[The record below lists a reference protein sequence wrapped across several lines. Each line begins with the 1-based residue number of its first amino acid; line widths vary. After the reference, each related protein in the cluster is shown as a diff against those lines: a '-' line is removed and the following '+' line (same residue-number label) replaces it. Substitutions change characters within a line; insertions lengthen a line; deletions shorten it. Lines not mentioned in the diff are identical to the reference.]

1 MRKTINKSGISPVRD
16 LILIL
21 PEEEIETEDGLIKI
35 PEYIKQKEIMAQVF
49 GTLIALGEGA
59 FGYEN
64 KQYGVAPNIPIGTRI
79 MFAKYGGIVVRGKDG
94 TNYRIIRDDDV
105 LATVDKEVKKELQS

>member
-1 MRKTINKSGISPVRD
+1 
-16 LILIL
+16 
-21 PEEEIETEDGLIKI
+21 
-35 PEYIKQKEIMAQVF
+35 
-49 GTLIALGEGA
+49 
-59 FGYEN
+59 
-64 KQYGVAPNIPIGTRI
+64 